1 MRYYTKTIFGI
12 FGLIC
17 LAFLAAALDQAAIK
31 TAAQPQEPMATQ
43 IVESDLPSVKTMLH
57 EEPETELEPEPEP
70 TAPIYDIPLSPEL
83 QEYTYNRCQE
93 LGLVS
98 PGVDY
103 QTVLALMSKESGYT
117 EDAVSGTGDYG
128 IMQINTVN
136 HEWLREELGI
146 TDFLDAEQSIDAG
159 TEMLARLSERYDDP
173 HKVLMAYNMGE
184 GGAAKLWAQGITSS
198 EYSRDIMARRAEII
212 EGVVVCGSD

>member
-12 FGLIC
+12 FALVC
-17 LAFLAAALDQAAIK
+17 LAFLAAALEQAAVK
-31 TAAQPQEPMATQ
+31 TAAQPQESV
-43 IVESDLPSVKTMLH
+43 IVESDLPLVKTILH
-57 EEPETELEPEPEP
+57 EEPETEPEPEP

-103 QTVLALMSKESGYT
+103 QTVLALMSKESSYT
-117 EDAVSGTGDYG
+117 ADVVSGTGDYG
-128 IMQINTVN
+128 IMQINAVN

-146 TDFLDAEQSIDAG
+146 TDFLDAKQSIDAG
-159 TEMLARLSERYDDP
+159 TEMLARFSKKYADP
-173 HKVLMAYNMGE
+173 NKVLMAYNMGE
-184 GGAAKLWAQGITSS
+184 GGAAKLWTQGVTSS
-198 EYSRDIMARRAEII
+198 EYSRDIMDRRIEILGK
-212 EGVVVCGSD
+212 EV

>member
-1 MRYYTKTIFGI
+1 MRYYAKTILGVFS
-12 FGLIC
+12 LVC
-17 LAFLAAALDQAAIK
+17 LAFLAGALNETAAK
-31 TAAQPQEPMATQ
+31 TAAPPLEVEAVQVEEP
-43 IVESDLPSVKTMLH
+43 DLPPAQTLLY
-57 EEPETELEPEPEP
+57 EELEPAEAPEP
-70 TAPIYDIPLSPEL
+70 AIPIYDIPLSPEL
-83 QEYTYNRCQE
+83 QEYTYNRCE
-93 LGLVS
+93 ALGLVAT
-98 PGVDY
+98 GVDY
-103 QTVLALMSKESGYT
+103 QTILALMSKESGYT
-117 EDAVSGTGDYG
+117 ADAVSGTGDYG

-159 TEMLARLSERYDDP
+159 TEMLARLSEKYSDP

>member
-1 MRYYTKTIFGI
+1 MRYYSKTILGI
-12 FGLIC
+12 FALIW
-17 LAFLAAALDQAAIK
+17 LAFLAGTLNEIAAQ
-31 TAAQPQEPMATQ
+31 TAAQVEEAEVVE
-43 IVESDLPSVKTMLH
+43 IVEADPPPAKTLLYKEPAVS
-57 EEPETELEPEPEP
+57 EEPEPDI
-70 TAPIYDIPLSPEL
+70 PIYDIPLSPEL
-83 QEYTYNRCQE
+83 QEYTYNRCEE
-93 LGLVS
+93 LGLVA

-117 EDAVSGTGDYG
+117 ADVVSSTGDYG
-128 IMQINTVN
+128 LMQINTVN

-159 TEMLARLSERYDDP
+159 TEMLARLSERYDNP

>member
-1 MRYYTKTIFGI
+1 MRYYAKTILGVFS
-12 FGLIC
+12 LVC
-17 LAFLAAALDQAAIK
+17 LAFLAGALNETAAK
-31 TAAQPQEPMATQ
+31 TAAPPLEVEAVQVEEP
-43 IVESDLPSVKTMLH
+43 DLPPAQTLLY
-57 EEPETELEPEPEP
+57 EELEPAEAPEP
-70 TAPIYDIPLSPEL
+70 AIPIYDIPLSPEL
-83 QEYTYNRCQE
+83 QEYTYNRCE
-93 LGLVS
+93 ALGLVA

-103 QTVLALMSKESGYT
+103 QTILALMSKESGYT
-117 EDAVSGTGDYG
+117 ADAVSGTGDYG

-159 TEMLARLSERYDDP
+159 TEMLARLSEKYSDP

>member
-12 FGLIC
+12 FALVC
-17 LAFLAAALDQAAIK
+17 LALIAVALNEAAVNTAVNPSKHAAVQII
-31 TAAQPQEPMATQ
+31 EPDHTPTKELLYEDLE
-43 IVESDLPSVKTMLH
+43 VEA
-57 EEPETELEPEPEP
+57 EPEQ
-70 TAPIYDIPLSPEL
+70 TAPIYDISLSAEL
-83 QEYTYNRCQE
+83 QEYTYNRCEE
-93 LGLVS
+93 LGLVA

-103 QTVLALMSKESGYT
+103 PTVLALMSKESGYT
-117 EDAVSGTGDYG
+117 AEAVSGTGDYG

-136 HEWLREELGI
+136 HGWLREELGI

-159 TEMLARLSERYDDP
+159 TEMLARLSEKYGDP

-198 EYSRDIMARRAEII
+198 EYSRDIMALRAEIL
-212 EGVVVCGSD
+212 EKGV

>member
-43 IVESDLPSVKTMLH
+43 IIESDLPSVKTMLH

-70 TAPIYDIPLSPEL
+70 TAPIYDIPISPEL

-146 TDFLDAEQSIDAG
+146 TDFLDAEQSKPAG
-159 TEMLARLSERYDDP
+159 RHDQDGAGD
-173 HKVLMAYNMGE
+173 HKQRV
-184 GGAAKLWAQGITSS
+184 QP
-198 EYSRDIMARRAEII
+198 
-212 EGVVVCGSD
+212 

>member
-1 MRYYTKTIFGI
+1 MRYYTKTILGVVA
-12 FGLIC
+12 L
-17 LAFLAAALDQAAIK
+17 LFLAALAGVLNDAAAKTETQAQEAEPSRIERLELPP
-31 TAAQPQEPMATQ
+31 AQT
-43 IVESDLPSVKTMLH
+43 LLY
-57 EEPETELEPEPEP
+57 EEPEATAEPEPVV
-70 TAPIYDIPLSPEL
+70 PIYDIPLSPEL
-83 QEYTYNRCQE
+83 QEYTYNRCE
-93 LGLVS
+93 ALGLVA

-117 EDAVSGTGDYG
+117 ADAVSSTGDYG

-136 HEWLREELGI
+136 HEWLQEELGI

-159 TEMLARLSERYDDP
+159 TEMLARLSERYGDP

-184 GGAAKLWAQGITSS
+184 GGAAKLWAQGVTSS

-212 EGVVVCGSD
+212 KGVSVCGSG

>member
-12 FGLIC
+12 FALAC
-17 LAFLAAALDQAAIK
+17 LALIAVALNEAAVK
-31 TAAQPQEPMATQ
+31 TAANPSKHAAVQIIEPDHTPAKELLYEDPEVEAEPQPEQ
-43 IVESDLPSVKTMLH
+43 
-57 EEPETELEPEPEP
+57 
-70 TAPIYDIPLSPEL
+70 TAPIYDISLSIEL
-83 QEYTYNRCQE
+83 QEYTYNRCEE
-93 LGLVS
+93 LGLVA

-117 EDAVSGTGDYG
+117 ADAVSGTGDYG

-136 HEWLREELGI
+136 HGWLREELGI

-159 TEMLARLSERYDDP
+159 TEMLARLSEKYGDP

-198 EYSRDIMARRAEII
+198 EYSRDIMALRAEIL
-212 EGVVVCGSD
+212 EKGV

>member
-1 MRYYTKTIFGI
+1 MRYFK
-12 FGLIC
+12 
-17 LAFLAAALDQAAIK
+17 K
-31 TAAQPQEPMATQ
+31 TAVGVLALVLLSGLSWKLEQCASQSVADAAPVTEASVPPVEVIAVDLLYREASQEPDQ
-43 IVESDLPSVKTMLH
+43 
-57 EEPETELEPEPEP
+57 EP
-70 TAPIYDIPLSPEL
+70 TPAIPIYDIPLSAEL
-83 QEYTYNRCQE
+83 QTYTYQRCE
-93 LGLVS
+93 AMGLVA

-117 EDAVSGTGDYG
+117 ADAVSGTGDYG

-159 TEMLARLSERYDDP
+159 TEMLARLSEKYSDP
-173 HKVLMAYNMGE
+173 NKVLMAYNMGE

-198 EYSRDIMARRAEII
+198 EYSRDIMARRAEIL
-212 EGVVVCGSD
+212 ESVGEDP

>member
-12 FGLIC
+12 FALVC
-17 LAFLAAALDQAAIK
+17 LALIAVALNEAAVNTAVNPSKHAAVQII
-31 TAAQPQEPMATQ
+31 EPDHTPAKELLYEDLE
-43 IVESDLPSVKTMLH
+43 VEA
-57 EEPETELEPEPEP
+57 EPEQ
-70 TAPIYDIPLSPEL
+70 TAPIYDISLSAEL
-83 QEYTYNRCQE
+83 QEYTYNRCEE
-93 LGLVS
+93 LGLVA

-103 QTVLALMSKESGYT
+103 PTVLALMSKESGYT
-117 EDAVSGTGDYG
+117 AEAVSGTGDYG

-136 HEWLREELGI
+136 HGWLREELGI

-159 TEMLARLSERYDDP
+159 TEMLARLSEKYGDP

-198 EYSRDIMARRAEII
+198 EYSRDIMSLRAEIL
-212 EGVVVCGSD
+212 EKGV

>member
-1 MRYYTKTIFGI
+1 MRYYAKTVLGI
-12 FGLIC
+12 FVLVC
-17 LAFLAAALDQAAIK
+17 LAFLAGTLNETAAK
-31 TAAQPQEPMATQ
+31 TAAHPPE
-43 IVESDLPSVKTMLH
+43 VETVQV
-57 EEPETELEPEPEP
+57 EEPDFPPAQTLLYEEPEP
-70 TAPIYDIPLSPEL
+70 TVEPEPSIPIYDIPLSPEL
-83 QEYTYNRCQE
+83 QEYTYNRCE
-93 LGLVS
+93 ALGLVA

-117 EDAVSGTGDYG
+117 ADAVSGTGDYG

>member
-1 MRYYTKTIFGI
+1 MRYYAKTILGI
-12 FGLIC
+12 VALVC
-17 LAFLAAALDQAAIK
+17 LAYIAGALNETAAK
-31 TAAQPQEPMATQ
+31 TAAPPLEVEAVQVEEP
-43 IVESDLPSVKTMLH
+43 DLPPAQILIY
-57 EEPETELEPEPEP
+57 EEPDPTVEPEPVV
-70 TAPIYDIPLSPEL
+70 PIYDIPLSPEL
-83 QEYTYNRCQE
+83 QEYTYNRCE
-93 LGLVS
+93 ALGLVA

-103 QTVLALMSKESGYT
+103 ETVLALMSKESGYT
-117 EDAVSGTGDYG
+117 ADAVSGTGDYG

-159 TEMLARLSERYDDP
+159 TEMLARLSEKYSDP

>member
-12 FGLIC
+12 FALIC
-17 LAFLAAALDQAAIK
+17 LAFLAAALDHAAIK
-31 TAAQPQEPMATQ
+31 TAAQPQESV
-43 IVESDLPSVKTMLH
+43 IVESDLPLVKTILH
-57 EEPETELEPEPEP
+57 EEPETEPEPEP

-159 TEMLARLSERYDDP
+159 TEMLARLSEKYSDP

>member
-57 EEPETELEPEPEP
+57 EEPETELKPEPEP

-159 TEMLARLSERYDDP
+159 TEMLARLSEKYGDP
-173 HKVLMAYNMGE
+173 NKVLMAYNMGE

-198 EYSRDIMARRAEII
+198 EYSRDIMDRRAEILGK
-212 EGVVVCGSD
+212 EV

>member
-12 FGLIC
+12 FALVC
-17 LAFLAAALDQAAIK
+17 LALIAVALNEAAVNTAVNPSKHAAVQII
-31 TAAQPQEPMATQ
+31 EPDHTPAKELLYENLE
-43 IVESDLPSVKTMLH
+43 VEA
-57 EEPETELEPEPEP
+57 EPEQ
-70 TAPIYDIPLSPEL
+70 TAPIYDISLSAEL
-83 QEYTYNRCQE
+83 QEYTYNRCEE
-93 LGLVS
+93 LGLVA

-103 QTVLALMSKESGYT
+103 PTVLALMSKESGYT
-117 EDAVSGTGDYG
+117 AEAVSGTGDYG

-136 HEWLREELGI
+136 HGWLREELGI

-159 TEMLARLSERYDDP
+159 TEMLARLSEKYGDP

-198 EYSRDIMARRAEII
+198 EYSRDIMALRAEIL
-212 EGVVVCGSD
+212 EKGV

>member
-1 MRYYTKTIFGI
+1 MRYYAKTILGI
-12 FGLIC
+12 VALVC
-17 LAFLAAALDQAAIK
+17 LAYIAGALNETAAK
-31 TAAQPQEPMATQ
+31 TAAPPLEVEAVQVEEP
-43 IVESDLPSVKTMLH
+43 DLPPAQILIY
-57 EEPETELEPEPEP
+57 EEPEP
-70 TAPIYDIPLSPEL
+70 TAEPEPVVPIYDIPLSPEL
-83 QEYTYNRCQE
+83 QEYTYNRCE
-93 LGLVS
+93 ALGLVA

-117 EDAVSGTGDYG
+117 ADAVSSTGDYG

-136 HEWLREELGI
+136 HEWLQEELGI

-159 TEMLARLSERYDDP
+159 TEMLARLSERYGDP